1 MGVGKTR
8 GGMVAVN
15 MIGTD
20 RDGVLVVRLE
30 GVDSLV
36 ASNSADFRERFDACI
51 GEANRI
57 ALHLGNLTFMDSSG
71 IGALVGA
78 FKKLSKREG
87 ELRLIGLTP
96 TVKSLFEITRL
107 HRVFEIYDTEDKAV
121 ASFA

>member
-1 MGVGKTR
+1 MGVGETR

>member
-1 MGVGKTR
+1 MNVVGVVR
-8 GGMVAVN
+8 N
-15 MIGTD
+15 
-20 RDGVLVVRLE
+20 GVLVVRLD

-36 ASNSADFRERFDACI
+36 ASNAGDFRERWDACI

-57 ALHLGNLTFMDSSG
+57 ALHLGNITFLDSSG

-96 TVKSLFEITRL
+96 MVKSLFEVTRL
-107 HRVFEIYDTEDKAV
+107 HRVFEIYDTEDEAV

>member
-1 MGVGKTR
+1 MGVGETR

-15 MIGTD
+15 MIGTA

-51 GEANRI
+51 EGANQI

-71 IGALVGA
+71 IGALVGE

-107 HRVFEIYDTEDKAV
+107 HRVFEIYDTEDEAV

>member
-1 MGVGKTR
+1 M
-8 GGMVAVN
+8 AVN

-36 ASNSADFRERFDACI
+36 ASNSADFRERFDTCI

-107 HRVFEIYDTEDKAV
+107 HRVFGIYDTEDEAV